1 VKKIFILFFVIFFP
15 LSGFAEQIK
24 VFVSVLPQK
33 YFVEKIGKDT
43 VLAEV
48 MVLPGHSPASY
59 NPKPQQMKRLSDAD
73 IYFSINV
80 PFEKTWLPKIRE
92 NYKNLYV
99 SDCTQKILK
108 RKTDENFFEDN
119 GHDHDHDGHDH
130 GFYDPHVWMSP
141 LNVLKISRNIMMVL
155 SQKNPSKKD
164 FYLENYLSF
173 SKEILELD
181 LNLLKSTQNI
191 KNKNVFVFH
200 PSWGYFMDDY
210 NLKQIPVESQGKEP
224 GPKYLA
230 KLMEFAKKN
239 NIKTLLVQP
248 QFPLSTAKVMEKTLG
263 LNVVT
268 ADPLAEDWKN
278 NLIKTAEIIV
288 EKN

>member
-1 VKKIFILFFVIFFP
+1 MKKIFVLFFVIFFP

-73 IYFSINV
+73 IYFSIDV

-108 RKTDENFFEDN
+108 RKN
-119 GHDHDHDGHDH
+119 
-130 GFYDPHVWMSP
+130 
-141 LNVLKISRNIMMVL
+141 R
-155 SQKNPSKKD
+155 
-164 FYLENYLSF
+164 
-173 SKEILELD
+173 
-181 LNLLKSTQNI
+181 
-191 KNKNVFVFH
+191 
-200 PSWGYFMDDY
+200 
-210 NLKQIPVESQGKEP
+210 
-224 GPKYLA
+224 
-230 KLMEFAKKN
+230 
-239 NIKTLLVQP
+239 
-248 QFPLSTAKVMEKTLG
+248 
-263 LNVVT
+263 
-268 ADPLAEDWKN
+268 
-278 NLIKTAEIIV
+278 
-288 EKN
+288 